1 MQTNERTAEN
11 GGVFISNDV
20 IASIAANAAKDIE
33 GVSGF
38 ALKTGTRTAG
48 AADSAKAVKVLSQ
61 DNDVKIQIGIRVKN
75 GVNLQTVSMAIQRSI
90 KNAVQSMTGKVVT
103 KVNVAVQGIDFD
115 APNEVKAD
123 S

>member
-11 GGVFISNDV
+11 GGIFISNDV

-38 ALKTGTRTAG
+38 AVKTGARTAG
-48 AADSAKAVKVLSQ
+48 SADISKAVKVLSQ

-75 GVNLQTVSMAIQRSI
+75 GVNLQAVSIAIQRSI

>member
-1 MQTNERTAEN
+1 MHTNERTVEN
-11 GGVFISNDV
+11 GGIFISNDV
-20 IASIAANAAKDIE
+20 VASIAANAAKDIE

-38 ALKTGTRTAG
+38 AYKSVNRAG
-48 AADSAKAVKVLSQ
+48 SASDISKAVRVVSQ

-75 GVNLQTVSMAIQRSI
+75 GVNLQTVSLNIQRSI
-90 KNAVQSMTGKVVT
+90 KNAVQSMTGKVVS

-115 APNEVKAD
+115 APTEVKAD

>member
-11 GGVFISNDV
+11 GGIFISNDV

-48 AADSAKAVKVLSQ
+48 PADSAKAVKVLSQ

>member
-11 GGVFISNDV
+11 GGIFISNDV

-38 ALKTGTRTAG
+38 AVKTGTRTAG
-48 AADSAKAVKVLSQ
+48 AADISKAVKVLSQ

-103 KVNVAVQGIDFD
+103 KVNVAVQGIYFD

>member
-1 MQTNERTAEN
+1 MHFNERTSEN
-11 GGVFISNDV
+11 GGIIISNDV

-38 ALKTGTRTAG
+38 ASKTAG
-48 AADSAKAVKVLSQ
+48 RAAGQGDTSKSVRVISQ
-61 DNDVKIQIGIRVKN
+61 DNDVKIQIFIRVKN
-75 GVNLQTVSMAIQRSI
+75 GVNLQTVSTAIQRSI
-90 KNAVQSMTGKVVT
+90 KNAVQSMTGKVVS

>member
-1 MQTNERTAEN
+1 MQTNERTDEN
-11 GGVFISNDV
+11 GGIFISNDV

>member
-11 GGVFISNDV
+11 GGIFISNDV

-103 KVNVAVQGIDFD
+103 KVNVAMQGIDFD

>member
-1 MQTNERTAEN
+1 MRNNESTAEN
-11 GGVFISNDV
+11 GGIFIANDV

-38 ALKTGTRTAG
+38 ASKVSARTGGTP
-48 AADSAKAVKVLSQ
+48 DSAKAVKVIAL
-61 DNDVKIQIGIRVKN
+61 DNEIKIQIFIRVKSGSN
-75 GVNLQTVSMAIQRSI
+75 IQTVSTAVQRSV
-90 KNAVQSMTGKVVT
+90 KNAVQSMTGKVVS

-115 APNEVKAD
+115 APDAVNPE

>member
-11 GGVFISNDV
+11 GGIFISNDV

-38 ALKTGTRTAG
+38 AVKTGTRTAG
-48 AADSAKAVKVLSQ
+48 VADISKAVKVLSQ

>member
-11 GGVFISNDV
+11 GGIFISNDV
-20 IASIAANAAKDIE
+20 IASIAANAVKDIE

-38 ALKTGTRTAG
+38 AVKTGTRTAG
-48 AADSAKAVKVLSQ
+48 AADISKAVKVLSQ

>member
-1 MQTNERTAEN
+1 MHTNERTAEN
-11 GGVFISNDV
+11 GGIFISNDV
-20 IASIAANAAKDIE
+20 IASIAANAARDIE

-38 ALKTGTRTAG
+38 AYKSVNRAG
-48 AADSAKAVKVLSQ
+48 SASDISKAVRVVSQ

-75 GVNLQTVSMAIQRSI
+75 GVNLQTVSLNIQRSI
-90 KNAVQSMTGKVVT
+90 KNAVQSMTGKVVS

-115 APNEVKAD
+115 APTEVKAD

>member
-11 GGVFISNDV
+11 GGIFISNDV

-115 APNEVKAD
+115 APNEVKSD

>member
-1 MQTNERTAEN
+1 MNTNERTAEN
-11 GGVFISNDV
+11 GGIFISNDV
-20 IASIAANAAKDIE
+20 IAAIAANAAKDIE

-38 ALKTGTRTAG
+38 AAKGTARGAG
-48 AADSAKAVKVLSQ
+48 QADISKSVKVFSQ
-61 DNDVKIQIGIRVKN
+61 DNDVKIQISIRVKD
-75 GVNLQTVSMAIQRSI
+75 GVNLQTVSTAIQRSI
-90 KNAVQSMTGKVVT
+90 KNVVQSMTGKVVS

>member
-11 GGVFISNDV
+11 GGIFISNDV

-103 KVNVAVQGIDFD
+103 KVNVAVQGIDVD

>member
-11 GGVFISNDV
+11 GGIFISNDV

-75 GVNLQTVSMAIQRSI
+75 GVNLQTVSLAIQRSI

>member
-1 MQTNERTAEN
+1 MHTNERTVEN
-11 GGVFISNDV
+11 GGIFISNDV

-38 ALKTGTRTAG
+38 AYKSVNRAG
-48 AADSAKAVKVLSQ
+48 SASDISKAVRVVSQ

-75 GVNLQTVSMAIQRSI
+75 GVNLQTVSLNIQRNI
-90 KNAVQSMTGKVVT
+90 KNAVQSMTGKVVS

-115 APNEVKAD
+115 APTEVKAD

>member
-1 MQTNERTAEN
+1 MHTNERTAEN
-11 GGVFISNDV
+11 GGIFISNDV

-38 ALKTGTRTAG
+38 AYKSVNRAG
-48 AADSAKAVKVLSQ
+48 SASDFSKAVRVVSQ

-75 GVNLQTVSMAIQRSI
+75 GVNLQTVSLNIQRSI
-90 KNAVQSMTGKVVT
+90 KNAVQSMTGKVVS

-115 APNEVKAD
+115 APTEVKAD

>member
-11 GGVFISNDV
+11 GGIFISNDV

-38 ALKTGTRTAG
+38 AVKTGTRTAG
-48 AADSAKAVKVLSQ
+48 AADISKAVKVLSQ

-103 KVNVAVQGIDFD
+103 KVNVAVQGIDFV

>member
-1 MQTNERTAEN
+1 MHFNERTSEN
-11 GGVFISNDV
+11 GGIIISNDV

-33 GVSGF
+33 GVSGL
-38 ALKTGTRTAG
+38 ASKTAG
-48 AADSAKAVKVLSQ
+48 RAAGQGDTSKSVRVISQ
-61 DNDVKIQIGIRVKN
+61 DNDVKIQIFIRVKN
-75 GVNLQTVSMAIQRSI
+75 GVNLQSVSTAIQRSI
-90 KNAVQSMTGKVVT
+90 KNAVQSMTGKVVS

>member
-11 GGVFISNDV
+11 GGIFISIDV

-38 ALKTGTRTAG
+38 AVKTGTRTAG
-48 AADSAKAVKVLSQ
+48 AADISKAVKVLSQ

>member
-11 GGVFISNDV
+11 GGIFISNDV

-48 AADSAKAVKVLSQ
+48 AADISKAVKVLSQ

>member
-11 GGVFISNDV
+11 GGIFISNDV

-115 APNEVKAD
+115 ARNEVKAD

>member
-11 GGVFISNDV
+11 GGIFISNDV

-38 ALKTGTRTAG
+38 AVKTGTRTAG
-48 AADSAKAVKVLSQ
+48 AADISKAVKVLSQ

>member
-11 GGVFISNDV
+11 GGIFISNDV
-20 IASIAANAAKDIE
+20 IASIAANAAKDID

>member
-11 GGVFISNDV
+11 GGIFITNDV

>member
-11 GGVFISNDV
+11 GGIFISNDV

-75 GVNLQTVSMAIQRSI
+75 GVNLQAVSMAIQRSI

>member
-11 GGVFISNDV
+11 GGIFISNDV

-38 ALKTGTRTAG
+38 AMKTGTRTAG
-48 AADSAKAVKVLSQ
+48 AADISKAVKVLSQ

>member
-11 GGVFISNDV
+11 GGIFISNDV

-123 S
+123 F

>member
-1 MQTNERTAEN
+1 MHTNERTAEN
-11 GGVFISNDV
+11 GGIFISNDV
-20 IASIAANAAKDIE
+20 IASITANAAKDIE

-38 ALKTGTRTAG
+38 AYKSVNRAG
-48 AADSAKAVKVLSQ
+48 SASDISKAVRVVSQ

-75 GVNLQTVSMAIQRSI
+75 GVNLQTVSLNIQRSI
-90 KNAVQSMTGKVVT
+90 KNAVQSMTGKVVS

-115 APNEVKAD
+115 APTEVKAD

>member
-11 GGVFISNDV
+11 GGVFIPNDV

>member
-11 GGVFISNDV
+11 GGIFISNDV

-38 ALKTGTRTAG
+38 AFKATARTTGTT
-48 AADSAKAVKVLSQ
+48 DISKAVKVSSLDS
-61 DNDVKIQIGIRVKN
+61 DVKIQIGIRVNN
-75 GVNLQTVSMAIQRSI
+75 GVNLQTVSMAVQRSI

-103 KVNVAVQGIDFD
+103 KVNVSVQGIDFD
-115 APNEVKAD
+115 APNESKAD
-123 S
+123 A

>member
-11 GGVFISNDV
+11 GGIFISNDV

-115 APNEVKAD
+115 APNELKAD

>member
-11 GGVFISNDV
+11 GGIFISNDV

-48 AADSAKAVKVLSQ
+48 AADNAKAVKVLSQ

>member
-1 MQTNERTAEN
+1 MHTNERTAEN
-11 GGVFISNDV
+11 GGIFISNDV

-38 ALKTGTRTAG
+38 AYKSVNRAG
-48 AADSAKAVKVLSQ
+48 SASDISKAVRVVSQ

-75 GVNLQTVSMAIQRSI
+75 GVNLQTVSLNIQRSI
-90 KNAVQSMTGKVVT
+90 KNAVQSMTGKVVS

-115 APNEVKAD
+115 APTEVKAD

>member
-11 GGVFISNDV
+11 GGIFISNDV

-38 ALKTGTRTAG
+38 ALKAGTRATG

>member
-11 GGVFISNDV
+11 GGIFISNDV

-90 KNAVQSMTGKVVT
+90 KNAVQSMTGKVVN